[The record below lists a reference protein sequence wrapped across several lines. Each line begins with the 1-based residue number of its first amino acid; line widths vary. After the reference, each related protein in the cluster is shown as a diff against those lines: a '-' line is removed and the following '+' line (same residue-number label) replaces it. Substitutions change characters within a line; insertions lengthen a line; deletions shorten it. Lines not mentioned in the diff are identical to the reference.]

1 MAEPHFLDAAR
12 RSRAISKE
20 TSRLQVRID
29 APDGITFAPD
39 LTKSHNSFKRIFH
52 VPALPEPKE
61 AMYNFEWD
69 IAKHEGREYVPPSSF
84 VIGEDDELT
93 PSQKIA
99 QETRE
104 RASKS
109 QMKSEDQQQDS
120 SDTAENYVKDDVK
133 EDGTNV
139 PNDADK
145 NLVTETSDS
154 ADNTV
159 KNQEEEDGPSP
170 SNSDAVKVE
179 DASKSAAETV
189 APDAKLDQASDS
201 NKLAIPT
208 DKEPQGDSDVPAAE
222 NVKASSTSQDDQN
235 GTSQK
240 ECNSSTL
247 ETQDKPDS
255 AKKVDQE
262 KHTETQE
269 SADNETPVEPKEKA
283 KMKAKIK
290 AKAKKARKK
299 AEKEQANARDKSLND
314 SQVSEAD
321 KKHASHETKPPGLEA
336 EKAKEFDEKSK
347 ESNEADRNTG
357 PSSNNENTDQADQ
370 VPESKGSVK
379 EDADTD
385 ANDAKIE
392 KDSAKKASTK
402 VEVPDPES
410 KPEDPVAYAG
420 AEAPKTEDDSEF
432 ASSNKVDAR
441 TQDKFEE
448 APETVT
454 EDLPEPN
461 DKFEEAFE
469 QMAEDDAPKQDDKF
483 EEASE
488 NMAEGNAPKSEAK
501 SDDVPANSA
510 VAEPLESDDKPEQA
524 VMENTETDDSVLQSQ
539 HKEQDAKP
547 VSSQERKE
555 MAKFSEPSEA
565 GSSNVEPAKTTDH
578 DAPKLETSET
588 KYFKDSKDT
597 TSVYTSGSTKSKYA
611 PSVSAFSVMADRSLQ
626 GKLNNLPAEV
636 QRNLHVKDYKVPPSI
651 NKKDD
656 GKRPWDS
663 STWSS
668 NRAFEMLNQQ
678 PKGRDSGSQWTA
690 ISGAGDTTSSTSQ
703 EVTTDIIS
711 ALFVPDPRS
720 WHPYRFVRRTNP
732 RQVLV
737 MCAGTALSPH
747 QIKSVEVAHRVAAG
761 MIPREEAAKS
771 LASYYSTTENT
782 NLQAGL
788 GFIYSPDKAI
798 CDALHE
804 NFDATRVEKNF
815 ARRLERPEF
824 PATTTRHRAALRSV
838 IAALEYIRWEEEGF
852 DKIVLATHHGWIVRG
867 ISHDIWEWRQNGW
880 KFMRNSVLG
889 LPGENVPDR
898 DLWELLDYVVR
909 QYESI
914 DCNCRFWHIPKS
926 ANKEAI
932 ALAEMGA
939 LKTNQQPSTVRWTK
953 SK

>member
-1 MAEPHFLDAAR
+1 
-12 RSRAISKE
+12 
-20 TSRLQVRID
+20 
-29 APDGITFAPD
+29 
-39 LTKSHNSFKRIFH
+39 
-52 VPALPEPKE
+52 
-61 AMYNFEWD
+61 
-69 IAKHEGREYVPPSSF
+69 
-84 VIGEDDELT
+84 
-93 PSQKIA
+93 
-99 QETRE
+99 
-104 RASKS
+104 
-109 QMKSEDQQQDS
+109 MKSEDQQQDS
-120 SDTAENYVKDDVK
+120 SDTAENIVKGDVK

-145 NLVTETSDS
+145 NLVTEMPDS
-154 ADNTV
+154 AGNTN
-159 KNQEEEDGPSP
+159 KKQEEEDRPSQ
-170 SNSDAVKVE
+170 SNSDAMNVE
-179 DASKSAAETV
+179 NANKAGAKEVS
-189 APDAKLDQASDS
+189 PGAKLDQASDS
-201 NKLAIPT
+201 NKLAIST
-208 DKEPQGDSDVPAAE
+208 DNGPQGDGNATVAE
-222 NVKASSTSQDDQN
+222 NAEASSTSQDDQN
-235 GTSQK
+235 ETSQK
-240 ECNSSTL
+240 EHNSSAL
-247 ETQDKPDS
+247 ETQDQLDS
-255 AKKVDQE
+255 ANKMDQD
-262 KHTETQE
+262 KYIDTQE
-269 SADNETPVEPKEKA
+269 NVDNEAPVDPKEKA
-283 KMKAKIK
+283 KIKAKIK

-299 AEKEQANARDKSLND
+299 AEKEQINTHNKSLND

-321 KKHASHETKPPGLEA
+321 KNRASHETKPSGLDA
-336 EKAKEFDEKSK
+336 EKAKELDEKVK
-347 ESNEADRNTG
+347 GSNEADQNTG
-357 PSSNNENTDQADQ
+357 PSSNKENTDQADQ
-370 VPESKGSVK
+370 LPESKDSAK

-392 KDSAKKASTK
+392 KNSTK
-402 VEVPDPES
+402 KVSTDVEVPDPES
-410 KPEDPVAYAG
+410 KPQDPATIDG
-420 AEAPKTEDDSEF
+420 AEASKTEDDSVF
-432 ASSNKVDAR
+432 ASSNMADAK

-448 APETVT
+448 APENVT
-454 EDLPEPN
+454 EDVPEP
-461 DKFEEAFE
+461 
-469 QMAEDDAPKQDDKF
+469 DDKF

-488 NMAEGNAPKSEAK
+488 QMAEHNAPKQDNKFGEASENKAEGNAPKSEGK
-501 SDDVPANSA
+501 SDDVPTNGAI
-510 VAEPLESDDKPEQA
+510 AEALKSDDKPQQA
-524 VMENTETDDSVLQSQ
+524 ALKNRETDDSVLQSQ
-539 HKEQDAKP
+539 HKEQDTKP
-547 VSSQERKE
+547 LSSQEQKE
-555 MAKFSEPSEA
+555 VAKSSESSEA
-565 GSSNVEPAKTTDH
+565 GSSKVEPTETTDH
-578 DAPKLETSET
+578 DVPKLETSET
-588 KYFKDSKDT
+588 KHFKDSKDV
-597 TSVYTSGSTKSKYA
+597 TSVYTSGSTTSKYA
-611 PSVSAFSVMADRSLQ
+611 PSVSAFSVMADRSLH

-636 QRNLHVKDYKVPPSI
+636 QRNLHVKDYKIPPSI
-651 NKKDD
+651 NTKDD
-656 GKRPWDS
+656 GKKPWDS

-690 ISGAGDTTSSTSQ
+690 ISGAGDTTSSISQ
-703 EVTTDIIS
+703 EVTTDIIA

-747 QIKSVEVAHRVAAG
+747 QIKSTEVAHRVAAG